1 MDFWTKW
8 MKLLKV
14 CSNFLPIQWDF
25 HWRKTICSTENH
37 YKCLYSLCLTDQSHS
52 SELSKTDEEATSRED
67 RDKEYEEW
75 KQKIIESATKA
86 LSAGKKTVEKQKSWV
101 VIVLSAG
108 RKTSPC
114 PWLPKVDPSE
124 MRFSLA
130 QDNLFN
136 WKPLQMFILFMFNR
150 PVSFIRT
157 FEDRWRGNKQR
168 RQRQRI
174 WGVETKNY
182 WICN

>member
-52 SELSKTDEEATSRED
+52 SKLLKTDEEATSRED

-75 KQKIIESATKA
+75 KQKIIESATKS

-114 PWLPKVDPSE
+114 PWLPKVDPSSTFCNKLLIFYHLRRKLLCITTLVVG
-124 MRFSLA
+124 RFSCTKSA
-130 QDNLFN
+130 GKKAHAWPRVNLGR
-136 WKPLQMFILFMFNR
+136 K
-150 PVSFIRT
+150 
-157 FEDRWRGNKQR
+157 
-168 RQRQRI
+168 
-174 WGVETKNY
+174 
-182 WICN
+182 